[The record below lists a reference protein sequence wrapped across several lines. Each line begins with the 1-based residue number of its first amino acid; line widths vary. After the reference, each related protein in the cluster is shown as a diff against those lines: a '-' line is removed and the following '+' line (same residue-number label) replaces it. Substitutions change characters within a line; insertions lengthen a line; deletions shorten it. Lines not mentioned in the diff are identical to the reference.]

1 VAEHAILRQLI
12 QHLNWANAEICSA
25 CEPVPS
31 DGLAHRALGTYGRID
46 ETLIHLA
53 RSQDGYT
60 RRLTGWEQPEDERL
74 EYDRPFPGVRVIAD
88 HLAASGQRLL
98 GVATTIDAD
107 QLVVVDGDDGPVTLN
122 AWVVFLQAVIH
133 AAEHR
138 QQIATALTALG
149 IEPPEPALWEYWDAT
164 GGRPG

>member
-1 VAEHAILRQLI
+1 MAEHPILEQLI
-12 QHLNWANAEICSA
+12 RHLNWANAVICSA
-25 CEPVPS
+25 CEPVS
-31 DGLAHRALGTYGRID
+31 GEGLAHDALGTYGRID
-46 ETLIHLA
+46 ETLVHLA

-60 RRLTGWEQPEDERL
+60 RRLTGWQQPEEERL
-74 EYDRPFPGVRVIAD
+74 QYDAPFPGVRVIAE
-88 HLAASGQRLL
+88 HLAASGARLL
-98 GVATTIDAD
+98 EVAATIDAD
-107 QLVVVDGDDGPVTLN
+107 AMVVVDGDDGPVSLN

-164 GGRPG
+164 GGKPV